1 MTGVNGLYSL
11 IGSSC
16 SFDLSFDLTRVV
28 LLRMRSIAARCYA
41 AVRLCSRP
49 GERILRIIPNLSTL
63 QKLAQK
69 MVAVA
74 MNTAMPS
81 IAARPLIISALA
93 EKMSPRPAPSYAFM
107 VVSLSA
113 SGK

>member
-1 MTGVNGLYSL
+1 M
-11 IGSSC
+11 
-16 SFDLSFDLTRVV
+16 
-28 LLRMRSIAARCYA
+28 YA
-41 AVRLCSRP
+41 AVRLRSRP
-49 GERILRIIPNLSTL
+49 GRKNRANHPESLNPSKPT
-63 QKLAQK
+63 AQK